1 MPVIQIL
8 ADIALWRR
16 GPRDL
21 PVSGP
26 LLLAVIGLYVTQ
38 SAVQSAIA
46 THREVAV
53 IDGFADLVVTCVVFA
68 ALLAIGRRLYRLPQ
82 TLLAVLG
89 TEILLSP
96 LMFVLV
102 SGVSSSREGDV
113 LGMALRIA
121 LILMLV
127 WNLLIV
133 AHILRSAFDTSLAV
147 AVLLAIACVL
157 VSYEFTNLWLG
168 DPVTVPGA

>member
-26 LLLAVIGLYVTQ
+26 LLIAVMGLYITQ
-38 SAVQSAIA
+38 SAVQTAIA
-46 THREVAV
+46 THRDVAV
-53 IDGFADLVVTCVVFA
+53 LDGFADLVVTCVVFA
-68 ALLAIGRRLYRLPQ
+68 VMLAVGRRLYRLPQ

-96 LMFVLV
+96 LMFALV
-102 SGVSSSREGDV
+102 SGVAGSGEGEL
-113 LGMALRIA
+113 LGMALRVA

-133 AHILRSAFDTSLAV
+133 AHILRATFETSLAV
-147 AVLLAIACVL
+147 GVLLAIACVL
-157 VSYEFTNLWLG
+157 VSYEFTSLWLG
-168 DPVTVPGA
+168 DSAAARGA